1 MIVRFCATLVAM
13 LCVSPVMALEL
24 GAPFTDGAV
33 LQREMAVPVWGW
45 TAPGG
50 TVTVQFAGQSKTA
63 KAGADGKWM
72 VSLDPLKASF
82 DAAELKVTD
91 DKGGA
96 ATVKDV
102 LVGEVWMASGQSN
115 MQWPVGK
122 CDGQVLLKGITERVA
137 AGKEKQP
144 VIREGKVTN
153 RFAVIHPIEH
163 AQFAWSTDA
172 KEFSAVSFAFAYALF
187 KHLDVPIGILNC
199 SFSQTSIQ
207 AWTPRVGLEAG
218 TSDYTKNLLRRM
230 LETDPSTPE
239 HAAAWKAFYESIE
252 QTLADNAEAVK
263 AGKPAKPISTKTPG
277 NLADNRDSGWLFNAR
292 ISPVAPYAIR
302 GCIWNQGYAS
312 MGEGIAYYD
321 NLHSMIRGWRL
332 VWGRPDLPV
341 YFHQFYTP
349 GNADETPGTDKPG
362 FEPVSEMRLGT
373 WLARDIP
380 HTGMACQIDI
390 GGAIHY
396 ANKSLP
402 GMRLAL
408 HALKNLYGQKD
419 RVTDGPMY
427 KDYTVEGDKLIVT
440 FDHAEG
446 GLVVAETKTNAAS
459 ALAIPKIIPDGE
471 GKLDIVFIAD
481 ENRVWYPAKVEIDGS
496 RVILTSPKVKAPRG
510 VSYGSAG
517 IGFQPNLYN
526 KSLLPMAPFIV
537 YDHKLVTRKDWPAG
551 YLKVDGVEPDLSGV
565 GLLAEY
571 RKLPILASQFRTG
584 AVLQSGE
591 PIVFWG
597 ACRDPWTGFGPG
609 PDSNAEIHFSFGD
622 VKKTVPVTPGMTEW
636 QVTLPAM
643 EATLTPRTLEVSM
656 TIGGEL
662 AHKQTYD
669 DIVIGDVWYVGA
681 SMSNLDMDSGE
692 PDPNVRM
699 MVRKAKRDAH
709 NRPSRFSVSVSTA
722 ADNRFGS
729 VWEPATGFAAVLG
742 KSIAAK
748 TPGKPV
754 GIVFMKIAGG
764 KDVVEPSLAG
774 WIKGPD
780 LGAAKSLTDD
790 YAQLMSLEP
799 GTKYYDAEARRYVA
813 EWKKYWGEYVP
824 AIIRTK
830 DVPDDAAWG
839 SYPTF
844 GGTVSTKASE
854 NYNVLVESFAPG
866 SFKGIVFLAG
876 PGTVS
881 ADGGQHFA
889 EQMTVLADSWKKRFA
904 CKDPSF
910 FYTLPSRELAPKIA
924 EPSGITGKSKAIP
937 ITAWPTADKKAAAE
951 NAEMLRGIIDAVIA
965 AAY

>member
-1 MIVRFCATLVAM
+1 MKMVRFCVAFVAM
-13 LCVSPVMALEL
+13 VFGFPAMALEL

-33 LQREMAVPVWGW
+33 LQRDMAVPVWGW

-50 TVTVQFAGQSKTA
+50 AVTVAFGDQKKTA
-63 KAGADGKWM
+63 KAGDDGKWM

-82 DAAELKVTD
+82 EAAELKVSD

-102 LVGEVWMASGQSN
+102 LVGEVWLASGQSN

-122 CDGQVLLKGITERVA
+122 CDGQVLLKGIADRVA

-153 RFAVIHPIEH
+153 RFAVLHPIEH
-163 AQFAWSTDA
+163 AQFAWSTNA
-172 KEFSAVSFAFAYALF
+172 EEFSAVSFAFAYALF
-187 KHLDVPIGILNC
+187 KELDVPIGILNC
-199 SFSQTSIQ
+199 SFSQTAIQ
-207 AWTPRVGLEAG
+207 AWTPRVGLETG

-230 LETDPSTPE
+230 LETDPSTLE
-239 HAAAWKAFYESIE
+239 HAAAWKAFYDEIE
-252 QTLADNAEAVK
+252 TTLAANAEAVK
-263 AGKPAKPISTKTPG
+263 AGKPAKPINTKTPG

-302 GCIWNQGYAS
+302 GCIWNQGYAN
-312 MGEGIAYYD
+312 MGEGLPYYD
-321 NLHSMIRGWRL
+321 NLHAMIRGWRL
-332 VWGRPDLPV
+332 VWNRPDLPV

-349 GNADETPGTDKPG
+349 GNADPTPGTDKPG

-373 WLARDIP
+373 WMARDIP

-396 ANKSLP
+396 FNKSLP

-408 HALKNLYGQKD
+408 HALKNQYGKKD

-427 KDYTVEGDKLIVT
+427 KDYTVEGGKVIVT
-440 FDHAEG
+440 FEHAEG
-446 GLVVAETKTNAAS
+446 GLVVAETLSNSKD
-459 ALAIPKIIPDGE
+459 ALAVPKVVPE
-471 GKLDIVFIAD
+471 GAQSLDIFFIAD
-481 ENRVWYPAKVEIDGS
+481 ENRVWHPAKVEIDGS
-496 RVILTSPKVKAPRG
+496 RVILTSPKVKSPHG
-510 VSYGSAG
+510 VSYGSSG

-526 KSLLPMAPFIV
+526 KSLLPMTPFIV
-537 YDHKLVTRKDWPAG
+537 YDHKLVTQKDWPDTE
-551 YLKVDGVEPDLSGV
+551 LKVDGMVPDPSRG

-571 RKLPILASQFRTG
+571 RKLPILASQFRDG
-584 AVLQSGE
+584 AVLQAGE
-591 PIVFWG
+591 PVVIWG
-597 ACRDPWTGFGPG
+597 ACRDPWTGKVADGK
-609 PDSNAEIHFSFGD
+609 AVIHFRFGD
-622 VKKTVPVTPGMTEW
+622 ITKTVPATPDMSEW
-636 QVTLPAM
+636 RVTLPPM
-643 EATLTPRTLEVSM
+643 EASCDSKVLEVSL
-656 TIGGEL
+656 TIDGEL
-662 AHKQTYD
+662 AHKQAYK

-681 SMSNLDMDSGE
+681 SMADLKIDAGE

-699 MVRKAKRDAH
+699 MTRKAKRDGF

-729 VWEPATGFAAVLG
+729 VWEPAKGFAGVLG
-742 KSIAAK
+742 KKIAAK

-754 GIVFMKIAGG
+754 GVVFMQIVGG

-780 LGAAKSLTDD
+780 LAAAPSLEAD

-799 GTKYYDAEARRYVA
+799 GTKYHEAEVRRYVA
-813 EWKKYWGEYVP
+813 AWKKYWGEYVP

-844 GGTVSTKASE
+844 GSAVSTKASE
-854 NYNVLVESFAPG
+854 NYNVLVDSFTPG

-876 PGTVS
+876 PGSVK
-881 ADGGQHFA
+881 DGGQHFT
-889 EQMTVLADSWKKRFA
+889 EQMTALANGWKKRFG
-904 CKDPSF
+904 CEDPF
-910 FYTLPSRELAPKIA
+910 FCYTLPSRSLAPKITA
-924 EPSGITGKSKAIP
+924 PQGITGKSQAIEL
-937 ITAWPTADKKAAAE
+937 TAWPSPDKQATQE
-951 NAEMLRGIIDAVIA
+951 NADVLRGIIDAIMA